1 MLEKYLEKLSKVL
14 DPQKAKESEELQR
27 MSSRYEKVEKI
38 PMMLGTFDD
47 MSKERL
53 PVFVDWPVYSY
64 GEVFKYPEKMLL
76 DELLPIYES
85 AIIKDDRVNVIRANY
100 GVGIIPSLFGLEVV
114 QKGNEL
120 PWVKPLESIE
130 EVKEIIKKGVPD
142 FKKGLADRVN
152 STQDFYKNILN
163 NYSNLKRSIHVG
175 LLDNQGPFNLAG
187 IMLGDN
193 LYIYLYNN
201 KDVIKELLQLLTEVY
216 IEFSQVQKK
225 LINEPFDTHYY
236 FGCRLPS
243 GVKISEDYGLAISPD
258 MYKEF
263 CIPYN
268 EKVAEAFGG
277 ITLLICEDLEKKRLK
292 EIIEMKGLKAIIY
305 WSRNFNKLEEAY
317 KIVKSMKVCIIWYGL
332 IPDDK
337 KSNFPTGL
345 ILKHQIKNL
354 KEVKEILGGK

>member
-1 MLEKYLEKLSKVL
+1 MFEKYLERLNEAL
-14 DPQKAKESEELQR
+14 DPLKAKESEELQR
-27 MSSRYEKVEKI
+27 MSSKYGKVERI
-38 PMMLGTFDD
+38 PIMLGTFDD

-53 PVFVDWPVYSY
+53 PVFVDWPVYGY
-64 GEVFKYPEKMLL
+64 GEVYKYPEKMLL

-100 GVGIIPSLFGLEVV
+100 GVGIIPSLFGLEVL

-142 FKKGLADRVN
+142 FKKGLVDKVN

-163 NYSNLKRSIHVG
+163 KYPNLKSGIHVG

-193 LYIYLYNN
+193 LYIYLYSY
-201 KDVIKELLQLLTEVY
+201 KEIIKELLELLTDVY
-216 IEFSQVQKK
+216 IEFSKVQKK
-225 LINEPFDTHYY
+225 IINEPLDIHYY

-243 GVKISEDYGLAISPD
+243 GVKISEDYGLAISPN

-268 EKVAEAFGG
+268 EKVAKAFGG
-277 ITLLICEDLEKKRLK
+277 VTLLICEDLEKSRLE

-305 WSRNFNKLEEAY
+305 WSRNFHKLEEAY
-317 KIVKSMKVCIIWYGL
+317 EMAKSKRICIIWYGL
-332 IPDDK
+332 IPDNK

-345 ILKHQIKNL
+345 ILKHQVGSF
-354 KEVKEILGGK
+354 KEVEEIQGRE